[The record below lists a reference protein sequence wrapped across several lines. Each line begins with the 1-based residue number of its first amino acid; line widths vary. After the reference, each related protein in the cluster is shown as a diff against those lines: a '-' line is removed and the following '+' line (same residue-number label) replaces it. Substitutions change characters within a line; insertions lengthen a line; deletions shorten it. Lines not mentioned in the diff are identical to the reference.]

1 MGEWGRKGHT
11 YIHAVRQDGGFLGN
25 REIYKGKCFREM
37 INEHGV
43 GRLRHIYRIV
53 SDRAIVA
60 LVGMVALWWLY
71 DGFLGLM

>member
-1 MGEWGRKGHT
+1 
-11 YIHAVRQDGGFLGN
+11 
-25 REIYKGKCFREM
+25 M

-43 GRLRHIYRIV
+43 GRLRHIYRTV